1 MGDLSKDAVMR
12 KIKENA
18 SAGSEPQSFSD
29 MVLGAAKSAVTSV
42 AGAFGGNAQKGMM
55 GGSKK
60 GGAGAETGRKF
71 KYEPK

>member
-42 AGAFGGNAQKGMM
+42 AGAFGGNAQKGLM
-55 GGSKK
+55 GGNKMD
-60 GGAGAETGRKF
+60 GADGESRRKF